1 MNEPLRPFT
10 LGEVLDRTG
19 QLYRRNFLLFA
30 GVGAVPT
37 ATLLAVFVPFVAIWV
52 ALMRTTKGSTPQT
65 GLIAL
70 LVIALVLLIPIAI
83 TATVVSQAALT
94 KAAISANN
102 GEKLKVRAALGSVW
116 PRFWRYLWLMTLQA
130 ALAFFIPSAFAS
142 AMVFALIRLATWAGG
157 TAAVAS
163 SVLGFILVGLAAFVY
178 IIWRF
183 LGYAMAM
190 PACMV
195 EETTAWN
202 SLKRSVK
209 LGRGTRGRIFV
220 MFLLIWALSIVVSII
235 GYIPLVIATV
245 IAAAMGKGAEHATA
259 MIVIAEILNVLIHF
273 AAQALI
279 TPIYSTALV
288 LFYFDQ
294 RVRTEG
300 YDIEM
305 MMQRAGMTI
314 PATVPASSADPETF
328 GPASFPDTVKE

>member
-1 MNEPLRPFT
+1 
-10 LGEVLDRTG
+10 
-19 QLYRRNFLLFA
+19 
-30 GVGAVPT
+30 
-37 ATLLAVFVPFVAIWV
+37 
-52 ALMRTTKGSTPQT
+52 
-65 GLIAL
+65 
-70 LVIALVLLIPIAI
+70 
-83 TATVVSQAALT
+83 
-94 KAAISANN
+94 
-102 GEKLKVRAALGSVW
+102 
-116 PRFWRYLWLMTLQA
+116 MTLQA
-130 ALAFFIPSAFAS
+130 ALAFFIPAAFAS

-209 LGRGTRGRIFV
+209 LSRGTRGRIFV
-220 MFLLIWALSIVVSII
+220 MFLLVWALSIVVSII
-235 GYIPLVIATV
+235 GYIPLVVATV
-245 IAAAMGKGAEHATA
+245 IAAAMGKGVAHATA
-259 MIVIAEILNVLIHF
+259 MIVIAEILNVIIHF

-279 TPIYSTALV
+279 TPVYTTSLV

-300 YDIEM
+300 YDIEWM
-305 MMQRAGMTI
+305 MEHAGLTVSA
-314 PATVPASSADPETF
+314 ATAASNVETTTF
-328 GPASFPDTVKE
+328 GPAPAPDTVKE

>member
-1 MNEPLRPFT
+1 
-10 LGEVLDRTG
+10 
-19 QLYRRNFLLFA
+19 
-30 GVGAVPT
+30 VPT
-37 ATLLAVFVPFVAIWV
+37 AAILAVFVPVGAIFAAV
-52 ALMRTTKGSTPQT
+52 IRAAKGPTPQS

-70 LVIALVLLIPIAI
+70 LVIALALLIPIAI
-83 TATVVSQAALT
+83 IATVVSQAALT
-94 KAAISANN
+94 RAAISANN

-130 ALAFFIPSAFAS
+130 ALAFFVPAALAS
-142 AMVFALIRLATWAGG
+142 GLVFALIRLATWAGG

-163 SVLGFILVGLAAFVY
+163 SVLGFILVGLAAFVF

-183 LGYAMAM
+183 LGYSMAL

-195 EETTAWN
+195 EETTARN

-209 LGRGTRGRIFV
+209 LSRGTRGRIFI
-220 MFLLIWALSIVVSII
+220 MFLLVWALSIVVSII

-259 MIVIAEILNVLIHF
+259 MIVIAEILNVIIHF

-279 TPIYSTALV
+279 TPVYTTALV

-300 YDIEM
+300 YDIERM
-305 MMQRAGMTI
+305 MEQAGMTV
-314 PATVPASSADPETF
+314 PATIPASSVETTTF
-328 GPASFPDTVKE
+328 GPAPVPDTVKE